1 MDKSAKMNNITF
13 KQYRNIDLTIFSIIL
28 VLSEAVT
35 TLATNDWFVA
45 QPIAISTTMIF
56 ICMVMMRWGG
66 YAIIPAA
73 LGGLVFCIASSATLP
88 QYLIYIVGNCG
99 GLVSLL
105 WFKFFKKEDV
115 RKGPFKLTF
124 FVITTYVSI
133 QLARWVLS
141 LPFGARPDTLL
152 VYLGTDIISLL
163 FAAVIMLI
171 MRNVDGMIEDQKSY
185 LFRLQREKEEQNS
198 PVQPLGYGD
207 ED

>member
-1 MDKSAKMNNITF
+1 MNNITF

-28 VLSEAVT
+28 VVSEAIT
-35 TLATNDWFVA
+35 TMATNKWFAA
-45 QPIAISTTMIF
+45 QPVAISTTLIF

-66 YAIIPAA
+66 YAIIPAT

-88 QYLIYIVGNCG
+88 QYLIYVVGNCG
-99 GLVSLL
+99 GLVALL
-105 WFKFFKKEDV
+105 WFRFFKKEDV

-124 FVITTYVSI
+124 FVITAYVAI

-141 LPFGARPDTLL
+141 LPFGGRHDTLL

-163 FAAVIMLI
+163 FAVVVMQL
-171 MRNVDGMIEDQKSY
+171 MRTIDGMIEDQKSY
-185 LFRLQREKEEQNS
+185 LFRLQREKEEQNA
-198 PVQPLGYGD
+198 PAEPLGYGD